1 MNEQNISARLY
12 IAELALTR
20 IEYMLDSA
28 LNGKIQLTKDA
39 SLADPSENIWHI
51 TNNFLRHLR
60 CLAAEGLFEAVPP
73 EDSYEGVQ
81 YYERY

>member
-1 MNEQNISARLY
+1 MNKENITSRLY
-12 IAELALTR
+12 VAELSLTR
-20 IEYMLDSA
+20 IAYMIDAA
-28 LNGKIQLTKDA
+28 LNGRIKLTTDPDL
-39 SLADPSENIWHI
+39 SDPSENIWHI